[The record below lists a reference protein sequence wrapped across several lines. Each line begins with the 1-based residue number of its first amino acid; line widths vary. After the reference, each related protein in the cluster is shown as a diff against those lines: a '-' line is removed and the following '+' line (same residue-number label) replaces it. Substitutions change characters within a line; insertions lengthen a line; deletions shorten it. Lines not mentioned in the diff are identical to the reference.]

1 VSDLAVLFLAI
12 AAVGVLLAVTLFAIY
27 RWAERNEAPYYDG
40 PDPDP
45 RWGTDTA
52 LHDQCALIWDLPA
65 HDPELEAGCD
75 RLWAAIR
82 DEQQNNKGDQP

>member
-1 VSDLAVLFLAI
+1 MNDAPAFILAAAFCA
-12 AAVGVLLAVTLFAIY
+12 AAVWCAFHKLRHAAQQSEPIS
-27 RWAERNEAPYYDG
+27 APLVG
-40 PDPDP
+40 FE